1 MFDKVLNTPLVSK
14 VRFFSQ
20 WILLLTEVYLR
31 YQMQRIVRSSAETVP
46 FRKISTPGNQVK
58 LRCFTQRINLNCSKA
73 TEQTDLWFSIFYILG
88 PAIEA
93 KILSTLYKTIALLML
108 YSLFAQSAI
117 ASVIKFPIKHSS
129 FRQFS
134 IGSPTSVSPIILYK
148 TSILFIHYQK
158 KFFFYT
164 YDIQL
169 MLGKQNLLSPGPY
182 FKKMGAPGGRI
193 KIKKYKK

>member
-1 MFDKVLNTPLVSK
+1 MFGKVLNTPLVSK
-14 VRFFSQ
+14 VLFFNQ
-20 WILLLTEVYLR
+20 WILLLTQVYLR
-31 YQMQRIVRSSAETVP
+31 YQIYRIVRNSAETVP

-58 LRCFTQRINLNCSKA
+58 LRYFTQRINLNYSKA
-73 TEQTDLWFSIFYILG
+73 GQTDLWFSIFYILR

-148 TSILFIHYQK
+148 TSILFMHYQK
-158 KFFFYT
+158 YLFFYT

-169 MLGKQNLLSPGPY
+169 MLGK
-182 FKKMGAPGGRI
+182 
-193 KIKKYKK
+193 

>member
-1 MFDKVLNTPLVSK
+1 MFGKVLNTPLVSK
-14 VRFFSQ
+14 VLFFNQ
-20 WILLLTEVYLR
+20 WILLLIQVYLR
-31 YQMQRIVRSSAETVP
+31 YQMQRIVRNSAETVP

-58 LRCFTQRINLNCSKA
+58 LRYFTQCINLNYSK
-73 TEQTDLWFSIFYILG
+73 TTGQTDLWFSIFYILR

-134 IGSPTSVSPIILYK
+134 IRSPTSVSPIILYK

-158 KFFFYT
+158 YFFSILMT
-164 YDIQL
+164 Y
-169 MLGKQNLLSPGPY
+169 NLCQEN
-182 FKKMGAPGGRI
+182 
-193 KIKKYKK
+193 KIYNHLVRTLKRCAHLEEE